1 MSIIWMEKL
10 VVWDTG
16 TQNVVFQATA
26 LPGNLL
32 ATEILQLYHKT
43 SE

>member
-1 MSIIWMEKL
+1 MDGETYSL
-10 VVWDTG
+10 DTG

-32 ATEILQLYHKT
+32 AMEILQLYHKT